1 MKWLQE
7 GERNTKFFH
16 NSVIQ
21 NRNSTRIQ
29 KLKTRNGNRV
39 DTRRE
44 IETELTQYFSEILR
58 EEVGNRSRE
67 IEKITSL
74 IPSLVTVENNEMLV
88 KPIEMQEVEEAVNQM
103 DLGKAPGPDGFTSNF
118 FHLF

>member
-16 NSVIQ
+16 NSVIK

-44 IETELTQYFSEILR
+44 IETELTQYFSDILR

-67 IEKITSL
+67 IEKNHQLNSQFGHYRKQRN
-74 IPSLVTVENNEMLV
+74 VG
-88 KPIEMQEVEEAVNQM
+88 QAY
-103 DLGKAPGPDGFTSNF
+103 
-118 FHLF
+118 